1 MNKIDEELF
10 KEKARH
16 YLLCYNT
23 SCELREHCLHWL
35 AGPYVP
41 ETDKV
46 CTVVNVMNKDVREGN
61 CPFYKSDEKI
71 TMKRGFTHLF
81 DDMPK
86 RIGTAIRLELGE
98 AYGHTTYYKY
108 RNGKLPITPKMQ
120 EHIAQV
126 CHKHGWTAEPVFDE
140 TTIEYNWD

>member
-1 MNKIDEELF
+1 M
-10 KEKARH
+10 
-16 YLLCYNT
+16 
-23 SCELREHCLHWL
+23 
-35 AGPYVP
+35 P

-86 RIGTAIRLELGE
+86 RIGTAIRLELDE

-108 RNGKLPITPKMQ
+108 RNFSVRLQSLVDSDSVRIDDIVSFG
-120 EHIAQV
+120 ARR
-126 CHKHGWTAEPVFDE
+126 
-140 TTIEYNWD
+140 

>member
-10 KEKARH
+10 KEKARN

-23 SCELREHCLHWL
+23 SCERREHCLHWL

-46 CTVVNVMNKDVREGN
+46 CTVVNMMNKDVREGN

-71 TMKRGFTHLF
+71 TMKFKPVISEENTITYH
-81 DDMPK
+81 DMVDTENQRNALHVK
-86 RIGTAIRLELGE
+86 
-98 AYGHTTYYKY
+98 TYT
-108 RNGKLPITPKMQ
+108 I
-120 EHIAQV
+120 HWV
-126 CHKHGWTAEPVFDE
+126 DPVID
-140 TTIEYNWD
+140 

>member
-23 SCELREHCLHWL
+23 SCERREHCLHWL

-61 CPFYKSDEKI
+61 CPFYKWCFVVRHFLI
-71 TMKRGFTHLF
+71 VPQILVCFTPF
-81 DDMPK
+81 V
-86 RIGTAIRLELGE
+86 R
-98 AYGHTTYYKY
+98 
-108 RNGKLPITPKMQ
+108 
-120 EHIAQV
+120 
-126 CHKHGWTAEPVFDE
+126 
-140 TTIEYNWD
+140 